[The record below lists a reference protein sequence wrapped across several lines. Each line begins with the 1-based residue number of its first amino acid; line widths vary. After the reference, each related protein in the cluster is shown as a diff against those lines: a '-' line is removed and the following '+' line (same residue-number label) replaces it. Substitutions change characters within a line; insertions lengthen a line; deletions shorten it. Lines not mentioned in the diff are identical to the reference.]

1 MRLSRKRRTQEND
14 GHECVVSSQEMQRL
28 RWPNVI
34 STTWA
39 IKKKSNSIFRARV
52 NAQQIDGENNNSD
65 NISSP
70 VTKEATIC
78 NFLVLS
84 VIFRLT
90 YELIYVKGTFFYGNF
105 QDEKP
110 IFMNFLKDLN
120 STIEEMYYSYYYER
134 SMG

>member
-1 MRLSRKRRTQEND
+1 M
-14 GHECVVSSQEMQRL
+14 VSSQEMKRL

-39 IKKKSNSIFRARV
+39 IKKKSNGIFRVRV
-52 NAQQIDGENNNSD
+52 NAQQINGENNNSD

-84 VIFRLT
+84 VIFRWT
-90 YELIYVKGTFFYGNF
+90 YELIDMKGAFLFGNCR
-105 QDEKP
+105 DENQSSK
-110 IFMNFLKDLN
+110 IF
-120 STIEEMYYSYYYER
+120 
-134 SMG
+134 